1 MITNFIQQ
9 NPTKLVFGKKQIK
22 HLKTLIKPYKRILL
36 VYGGGS
42 IKQNGVYD
50 DVMKQ
55 LKGKEVIEYSGIQ
68 PNPRLQSAKEAI
80 QVIKENNIDFILAVG
95 GGSVIDCVKLI
106 SVGVYYD
113 NDPWDI
119 VIHQAIPKKA
129 LPFATVLTLSA
140 TGSEMNCGSVIT
152 NEQTQEKLA
161 WGSPLVYPQFSI
173 LDPCYTYSVSKAQ
186 TINGIVDTISHLI
199 EQYINKEHN
208 PLNDAMIEG
217 LIKTVMNYS
226 YKVLKNPKNYEA
238 RSVLML
244 ASTIALNH
252 SLSWGSNND
261 WGGHDIEHAISA
273 IHDIAHGVGLSIV
286 MPNFLKLH
294 AKKNTKRI
302 KQLMVNLFKINDS
315 SFSDYEVA
323 IMGCNKLQD
332 YFKDI
337 GAITT
342 LKEVNITNSSKIAK
356 LAHKHNVGS
365 VYPLSYEEIYEV
377 LQMAK

>member
-1 MITNFIQQ
+1 MIANFIQQ
-9 NPTKLVFGKKQIK
+9 NPTKLIFGKQQIK
-22 HLKTLIKPYKRILL
+22 QLKNLVQPYKRILL

-55 LKGKEVIEYSGIQ
+55 LKGKEVMEYAGIQ
-68 PNPRLQSAKEAI
+68 PNPRVQSAKEAI
-80 QVIKENNIDFILAVG
+80 QIIKENDIDFILAVG

-106 SVGVYYD
+106 SAGVYYD
-113 NDPWDI
+113 GNPWDI
-119 VIHQAIPKKA
+119 VTKKVEPSNA
-129 LPFATVLTLSA
+129 LPFGTVLTLSA

-152 NEQTQEKLA
+152 NEKTQEKLA
-161 WGSPLVYPQFSI
+161 WGSSLVYPQFSI
-173 LDPCYTYSVSKAQ
+173 LDPCYTYSVSKGQ

-208 PLNDAMIEG
+208 PLNDIRIEG
-217 LIKTVMNYS
+217 LIKTVMQYS
-226 YKVLKNPKNYEA
+226 HKVLKNPKNYEA

-252 SLSWGSNND
+252 SLSWGTKND

-302 KQLMVNLFKINDS
+302 KQLMVHIFELNDT
-315 SFSDYEVA
+315 SFNDYDLA
-323 IMGCNKLQD
+323 MMGCDKLQA

-342 LKEVNITNSSKIAK
+342 LKEVDISNISKIAK
-356 LAHKHNVGS
+356 LAYKHTVGS
-365 VYPLSYEEIYEV
+365 VYPLNYEEIYEV
-377 LQMAK
+377 LKMAK